1 MNLKKM
7 FRKGQS
13 LPLNTVVISI
23 LVILVLVIIIFY
35 FTTSMSEN
43 GNAIEENT
51 KGVNGCEVG
60 SYIIDAD
67 KYSHADYIEGHLDN
81 EDENINGKKKCDTS
95 ANWVRIYGAKDDANG
110 NVCCAKK
117 KSN

>member
-67 KYSHADYIEGHLDN
+67 KYDDAAY
-81 EDENINGKKKCDTS
+81 DEHPDGDTKGKKCKDG
-95 ANWVRIYGAKDDANG
+95 WDRIYGAKDDKQG
-110 NVCCAKK
+110 RVCCAKRA
-117 KSN
+117 SS